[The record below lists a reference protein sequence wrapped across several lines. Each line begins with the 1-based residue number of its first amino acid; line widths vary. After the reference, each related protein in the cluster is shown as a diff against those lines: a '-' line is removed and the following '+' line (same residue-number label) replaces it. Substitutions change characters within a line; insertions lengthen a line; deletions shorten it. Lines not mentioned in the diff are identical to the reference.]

1 MMKLTSDPFV
11 AWSDVP
17 LETLNEYIQRQ
28 VVSGDQLMLAMLH
41 MKAGAWVATHS
52 HPNEQFTY
60 ILSGKVL
67 FRYGNGLEHKAIV
80 SAGELLHIPA
90 GVPHNAKCL
99 EDAIDLDIFTPPR
112 ADWDTD
118 GGNNYF
124 LAGDASA
131 KLEIKGV

>member
-1 MMKLTSDPFV
+1 MKLTSDPFV

-28 VVSGDQLMLAMLH
+28 VVSGDQLTLAMLH

-52 HPNEQFTY
+52 HPNEQLTY

-67 FRYGNGLEHKAIV
+67 FRYGTSLEHEAVV
-80 SAGELLHIPA
+80 SAGELFHIPA

-99 EDAIDLDIFTPPR
+99 ENAIDLDIFTPPR
-112 ADWDTD
+112 TDWDTVD
-118 GGNNYF
+118 GNRYF
-124 LAGDASA
+124 LAGDAAA
-131 KLEIKGV
+131 KFEIKGV

>member
-1 MMKLTSDPFV
+1 MMKLNSDPFV

-17 LETLNEYIQRQ
+17 REVLNEYIQRQ
-28 VVSGDQLMLAMLH
+28 VVSGDQLMLAKLH
-41 MKAGAWVATHS
+41 MKSGATVATHS

-67 FRYGNGLEHKAIV
+67 FNYGKHLEHQAVV

-90 GVPHNAKCL
+90 DVPHNAKCL

-112 ADWDTD
+112 ADWDTAAGNRYFS
-118 GGNNYF
+118 GGEEP
-124 LAGDASA
+124 AGLEA
-131 KLEIKGV
+131 KGS